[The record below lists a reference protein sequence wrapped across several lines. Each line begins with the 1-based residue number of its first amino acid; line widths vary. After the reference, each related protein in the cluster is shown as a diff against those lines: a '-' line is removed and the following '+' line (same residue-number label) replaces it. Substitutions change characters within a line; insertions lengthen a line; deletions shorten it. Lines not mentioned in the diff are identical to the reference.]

1 MIFNIL
7 LQKKFARNSGE
18 YCEVYAQLNIK
29 KVFATRYQLSV
40 EEQETLKELKAF
52 HDKEWLSSILGDEN
66 FISEARA
73 AARDYCTY
81 G

>member
-1 MIFNIL
+1 M
-7 LQKKFARNSGE
+7 
-18 YCEVYAQLNIK
+18 YAQLNIK

-52 HDKEWLSSILGDEN
+52 YDKEWLSSMLGDEN

-73 AARDYCTY
+73 AVRDYCMY